1 MQDSSRMS
9 VNNLYP
15 AGNTFPN
22 EIAGTSSISADC
34 EANAPS
40 HAHTRY
46 EEG

>member
-1 MQDSSRMS
+1 MQDSSGMS

-22 EIAGTSSISADC
+22 EIAGTSSTSADC